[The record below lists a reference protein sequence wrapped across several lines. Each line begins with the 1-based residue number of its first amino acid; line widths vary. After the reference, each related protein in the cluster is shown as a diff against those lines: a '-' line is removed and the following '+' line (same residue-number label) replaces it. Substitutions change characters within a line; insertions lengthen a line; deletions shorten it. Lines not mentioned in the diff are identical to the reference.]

1 MKQLFWAG
9 FLKGD
14 FIPSTLSPTPNSAWA
29 KLKNHP
35 TQTAQDLSDIG
46 FSVKRVVV
54 AWKDEPS
61 RALSNLVKEAGGAT
75 DV

>member
-1 MKQLFWAG
+1 MKELYWAG
-9 FLKGD
+9 FLNGD
-14 FIPSTLSPTPNSAWA
+14 FIPGSLSPTANSAWA

-54 AWKDEPS
+54 AWKDEPVGF
-61 RALSNLVKEAGGAT
+61 LSNLVKEVESGT
-75 DV
+75 